1 MRRKCEKLLTIA
13 LNYYRIYYFTIVLRQ
28 PSSIL
33 PDHVSPPT
41 SHASIV
47 LVGCAI
53 KMLYSLRR
61 ARDLC
66 IYRRTP
72 LHLRSLFHPTV
83 GNSCLVSYIERLILL
98 RHAINYVTDC
108 KWT

>member
-66 IYRRTP
+66 TY
-72 LHLRSLFHPTV
+72 HLRSLFHPTV

-108 KWT
+108 KRT